1 MQVAKIESFLVLL
14 QGSVM
19 EDWLK
24 SYLIRIWIIFMFF
37 YCFNE
42 FKK

>member
-19 EDWLK
+19 EDGSK
-24 SYLIRIWIIFMFF
+24 VI
-37 YCFNE
+37 
-42 FKK
+42 